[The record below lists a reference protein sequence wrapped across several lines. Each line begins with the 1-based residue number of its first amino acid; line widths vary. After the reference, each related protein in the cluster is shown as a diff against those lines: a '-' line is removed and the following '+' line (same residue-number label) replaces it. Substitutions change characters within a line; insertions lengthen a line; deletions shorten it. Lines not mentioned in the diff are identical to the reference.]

1 MHEKYALQSQCIVV
15 LIQCMGGDNM
25 DYSAL
30 YHIMFNAATDAVEA
44 VSQGEAEH
52 ARELLIAAQQ
62 RCEEEYVSDCS
73 EAAASNARARAD

>member
-1 MHEKYALQSQCIVV
+1 MRVAAFRKRLYNTVY
-15 LIQCMGGDNM
+15 GGDNM

-73 EAAASNARARAD
+73 EAAASNSRARAD

>member
-1 MHEKYALQSQCIVV
+1 MHIGYNVRY
-15 LIQCMGGDNM
+15 GGDNM

-62 RCEEEYVSDCS
+62 RCEEKYVSDCS
-73 EAAASNARARAD
+73 EAAPLNTRGHAD

>member
-1 MHEKYALQSQCIVV
+1 MHIGYNTVY
-15 LIQCMGGDNM
+15 GGDNM

-44 VSQGEAEH
+44 V
-52 ARELLIAAQQ
+52 QQ

-73 EAAASNARARAD
+73 EAAASNSRARAD